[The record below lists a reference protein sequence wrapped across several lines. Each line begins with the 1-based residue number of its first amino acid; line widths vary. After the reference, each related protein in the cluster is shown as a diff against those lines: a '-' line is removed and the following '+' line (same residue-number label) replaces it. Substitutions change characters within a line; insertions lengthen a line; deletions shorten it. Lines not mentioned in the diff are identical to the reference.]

1 MRGPLSLATLG
12 VATLC
17 VLLVTASAGAETF
30 DDFRGLWVS
39 RFEYN
44 EDSTVDIQNK
54 INNAADL
61 GITDV
66 FWQVRG
72 KADAYY
78 FSNHETPAQG
88 WQQNID
94 PLQVAINQA
103 QQRGVKLHAWLNT
116 MPLWRDSAAPSDP
129 NHIFYNSDP
138 SFRVTDINGNVE
150 TLVNGSSSFSGSYA
164 RVNHVLPE
172 VQTHLN
178 NVASDLATNYDVD
191 GIHLD
196 YIRWLGPGGGSSEG
210 FRPDWDYL
218 PHDPYSHQLYFD
230 ETGLDAS
237 DGSTF
242 GKREAYRTWVQGRV
256 TDLVASVG
264 QTVDAAEVTEGREIK
279 LSAAVWN
286 NPTTA
291 ERDYLQDYRTWLQQ
305 DLLDIAVPMVYLSQ
319 SNRGLMSGF
328 LDDIFDAETNTD
340 ISIGLGS
347 YLHTG
352 GSSGGVSETISQ
364 MQQVYDDGRADSL
377 TFFSY
382 NSLLN
387 GSSLSND
394 RRDAVVAWYDSLVAV
409 DPPGPGGNL
418 APEATLITGFDAPGD
433 EGYFASSITA
443 GGQTTIDGSSSAD
456 QTDTMQHEGI
466 GSQLLDINATG
477 DWTLRHLSGGAA
489 PDGNLS
495 LSAEGSIG
503 FWLKTDTPGLTV
515 QIAVDD
521 PGSADRGEL
530 KNVIADGE
538 WRLYEWDLDDDSQW
552 SGWVSGD
559 GVITGPMLTIDSI
572 FLYGSGDA
580 EVYLDTVA
588 HNPSGSLLAP
598 ALPGDYDS
606 DGDIDAD
613 DYGVWR
619 ASYGEAGEGLAA
631 DGNADGVVD
640 AADFTVWR
648 DAAANAA
655 ASRAVPEPTSLGLF
669 FLAALC
675 RHAGRR

>member
-1 MRGPLSLATLG
+1 MRGPLSTATLG
-12 VATLC
+12 VA
-17 VLLVTASAGAETF
+17 LLGVYLVSGPACAETF
-30 DDFRGLWVS
+30 DDFRGLWIS

-54 INNAADL
+54 INNAADM

-78 FSNHETPAQG
+78 FSNHETPAEG

-116 MPLWRDSAAPSDP
+116 MPIWRDSAAPSDP
-129 NHIFYNSDP
+129 NHIFYNSNP
-138 SFRVTDINGNVE
+138 SFRVSDINGAVE

-178 NVASDLATNYDVD
+178 NVANDLATNYDVD

-196 YIRWLGPGGGSSEG
+196 YVRWLGPSDQSDS

-218 PHDPYSHQLYFD
+218 PHDAYSHQLYLD
-230 ETGLDAS
+230 ATGLDGAN
-237 DGSTF
+237 GSTF
-242 GKREAYRTWVQGRV
+242 GRRQAYRDWVQSRV
-256 TDLVASVG
+256 TDLVTSIG
-264 QTVDAAEVTEGREIK
+264 QTVDAAEVTEGREIQ

-291 ERDYLQDYRTWLQQ
+291 ENTYLQDYRTWLEQ

-319 SNRGLMSGF
+319 SNRNLMAGF
-328 LDDIFDAETNTD
+328 LDDIFQAQTNTD

-352 GSSGGVSETISQ
+352 GTSGGVSETISQ

-382 NSLLN
+382 GSLLN
-387 GSSLSND
+387 GSSLSNE

-418 APEATLITGFDAPGD
+418 APEATLISGFDAPGD

-456 QTDTMQHEGI
+456 QTDAMHHEGS

-477 DWTLRHLSGGAA
+477 EWTLRHLSGGAA
-489 PDGNLS
+489 PVGNLP
-495 LSAEGSIG
+495 LDAAGSIG

-515 QIAVDD
+515 QIALDD

-538 WRLYEWDLDDDSQW
+538 WRLYEWDLNDDDQW
-552 SGWVSGD
+552 NGWVTGD
-559 GVITGPMLTIDSI
+559 GVITGPTLTIDSI

-588 HNPSGSLLAP
+588 HNPNGSLLAP
-598 ALPGDYDS
+598 PLPGDFDF
-606 DGDIDAD
+606 DGDVDQD
-613 DYGVWR
+613 DYTVWQ
-619 ASYGEAGEGLAA
+619 ANYGATGDGLAA
-631 DGNADGVVD
+631 DGNGDGVVD

-648 DAAANAA
+648 DAAASAA
-655 ASRAVPEPTSLGLF
+655 ASQAVPEPTALGLF
-669 FLAALC
+669 LISMLGARPL
-675 RHAGRR
+675 RR